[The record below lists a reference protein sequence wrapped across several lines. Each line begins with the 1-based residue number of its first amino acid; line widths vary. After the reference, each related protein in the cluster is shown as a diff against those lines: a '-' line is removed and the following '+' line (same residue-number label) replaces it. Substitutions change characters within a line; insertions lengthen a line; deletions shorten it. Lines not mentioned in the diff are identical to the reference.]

1 MKRGELSISGLTRF
15 STVDY
20 PGHLAA
26 VVFCPGCPWRCRYCH
41 NPELQSARAAPLLAW
56 REVAAFLQRR
66 RGCLDA
72 VVFSGGEPTLHAGL
86 LAAMREVRA
95 MGFRVGLHSAGIYP
109 SRLARLL
116 PLIDWVG
123 FDIKAPF
130 DQYARITGVSGS
142 GEKALSA
149 ARLVLDSGVDYEFR
163 TTLHPALLST
173 RDVEKIAQ
181 ELTAL
186 GARRYALQSF
196 RATGCADAALIRATA
211 LMPELAALAETLTR
225 RFKHF
230 ELRAA

>member
-1 MKRGELSISGLTRF
+1 MKRGELPISGLTRF

-20 PGHLAA
+20 PGYLAA

-41 NPELQSARAAPLLAW
+41 NPELQSARAAPLLTW

-86 LAAMREVRA
+86 LTAMREARA

-130 DQYARITGVSGS
+130 DQYARITGVAGS
-142 GEKALSA
+142 GEKALAA

-163 TTLHPALLST
+163 TTLHPALLSA
-173 RDVEKIAQ
+173 RDVETIAR

-186 GARRYALQSF
+186 GARRDALQSF

-211 LMPELAALAETLTR
+211 PMPELAALAETLTR